1 MEPKTE
7 MKLSELKP
15 GDAVTGFFIC
25 SRKADRTDRNGNKFL
40 SLRLSNASGD
50 IAAVKWD
57 VSDGEIGSFAERD
70 VVKVQGT
77 VNRDNRD
84 NPQIKLEKVR
94 KAAADE
100 VPIEELQPVS
110 PRDFEEMKDELARIC
125 GDIGNPFLAALLE
138 TLFSDEQLY
147 RGFTTAPA
155 AKGFHHN
162 YIRGL
167 LEHSLSV
174 CRVADAIASQYEFVN
189 RDLLLTGALL
199 HDIGKIQEFD
209 YATSTDYSDEGRL
222 LGHIVLGEKIVADAI
237 DRVEGFPPELKLQLL
252 HLMLSHHGE
261 YEYGSPR
268 RPKTIEAFLLNQAD
282 DIDAKANVFSKL
294 EKMKQENEISGD
306 WSEYNRVLERFLYL
320 KKAGD

>member
-1 MEPKTE
+1 MEQMTK
-7 MKLSELKP
+7 MKLSEANP
-15 GDAVTGFFIC
+15 GDSVTDFFIC
-25 SRKADRTDRNGNKFL
+25 SRKAVRTDRNGNRFL
-40 SLRLSNASGD
+40 SLRLTDASGD
-50 IAAVKWD
+50 IGAVMWD
-57 VSDGEIGSFAERD
+57 VSDAEIEAFAERD

-77 VNRDNRD
+77 FNRDNLGKPQVKLDKIRRATAED
-84 NPQIKLEKVR
+84 NV
-94 KAAADE
+94 A
-100 VPIEELQPVS
+100 IERLQPVS
-110 PRDFEEMKDELARIC
+110 PRDFGKMEEELGQAID
-125 GDIGNPFLAALLE
+125 DIGNPHLAALLE
-138 TLFSDEQLY
+138 AIFGDEQLY
-147 RGFTTAPA
+147 RDFITAPA

-174 CRVADAIASQYEFVN
+174 CRVAGAVAEQYPFVN
-189 RDLLLTGALL
+189 RDLLLAGALL
-199 HDIGKIQEFD
+199 HDIGKTKEFD

-237 DRVEGFPPELKLQLL
+237 DRVEGFPPELKMQLL

-282 DIDAKANVFSKL
+282 DIDAKANVFMKL
-294 EKMKQENEISGD
+294 KNEAPGD

-320 KKAGD
+320 KKAEE